1 MIDHYHDHAA
11 KIAAEAERAE
21 RAVRRATDCARAARA
36 HYEAT
41 EHAAVIGARGDSLRQ
56 MWNDAAFAR
65 GAVRGAESARR
76 AAESSW
82 TAAEA
87 AMHADAAENW
97 ADHAALA
104 CAAVQGDGTVGYAV
118 VLED

>member
-1 MIDHYHDHAA
+1 MTDHDHAA
-11 KIAAEAERAE
+11 KIVAEAERAE
-21 RAVRRATDCARAARA
+21 RAVRRATDYARDAMA
-36 HYEAT
+36 HYQAT
-41 EHAAVIGARGDSLRQ
+41 EHNAAIIGARGDSLRQ